1 MSRKPTVILHTNSP
15 APALEALRADHG
27 DLDIHTCDNYSGLP
41 GLVARTGAEVVY
53 SVRFAGTPQF
63 PRPALVESPTVR
75 WVSVGGSGTDHLQP
89 WDPGEVT
96 VTNAAGVAANM
107 MAEYVLGAML
117 SFSLDLRGFQRR
129 QRERQWAPQPMR
141 PVEGRTVLILGLGKT
156 GQAVAQRAKAMG
168 MTVIGVRAQPA
179 AIASVDEVHGAQ
191 ELPALWPRADFIVV
205 CVPLLPDTR
214 GLVGPDALAAI
225 KSGTFLIDVSRGGV
239 VDQAALMAALD
250 AGHLAGAALD
260 VFETEPLPPENPLW
274 AYENV
279 TITPHCSSIYD
290 GWDLKAVRMF
300 SDNLARYRRGEPLQN
315 VVVPQRGY

>member
-1 MSRKPTVILHTNSP
+1 
-15 APALEALRADHG
+15 
-27 DLDIHTCDNYSGLP
+27 
-41 GLVARTGAEVVY
+41 
-53 SVRFAGTPQF
+53 
-63 PRPALVESPTVR
+63 
-75 WVSVGGSGTDHLQP
+75 
-89 WDPGEVT
+89 
-96 VTNAAGVAANM
+96 
-107 MAEYVLGAML
+107 
-117 SFSLDLRGFQRR
+117 
-129 QRERQWAPQPMR
+129 MR

-179 AIASVDEVHGAQ
+179 AIASVDEVHGAH

-214 GLVGPDALAAI
+214 GLVGPDALTAI

-260 VFETEPLPPENPLW
+260 VFETEPLPSENPLW

-279 TITPHCSSIYD
+279 TITPHCSSIYE